1 MSPEDKEIEQ
11 LGAEVSAAYRATA
24 DAQPSAG
31 VDAAI
36 LEAARREARRPR
48 RRAWQVP
55 AAVAAVLVLGVT
67 LTLRMRDDFGGL
79 PPPAPAPAQKPA
91 AATVPA
97 RAAPDV
103 RADAAGASAQERK
116 AESLDRPS
124 RDRMERPDRQAEER
138 IAPQAQTAPRSEL
151 AARPAPSLEQQQ
163 AYAPAREQA
172 RAADG
177 GAESELADAVPE
189 RRSLA
194 MRKQAPAASVAERN
208 AQEWMREIESLLRQG
223 RTEEA
228 HAQFAE
234 FRRHHPDLAVS
245 EALQPLAREFDAE
258 TAARPSDGRGQ

>member
-11 LGAEVSAAYRATA
+11 LRAEVSAAYRATA
-24 DAQPSAG
+24 DAQPTAG

-36 LEAARREARRPR
+36 LDAARREARRPR

-67 LTLRMRDDFGGL
+67 LALRMRDDFGGL
-79 PPPAPAPAQKPA
+79 PPPAPAQKPA
-91 AATVPA
+91 ASTAPA
-97 RAAPDV
+97 RPAAPDA
-103 RADAAGASAQERK
+103 RGEAAGVPAQERK
-116 AESLDRPS
+116 AEAMDRPS
-124 RDRMERPDRQAEER
+124 RDRMERPERQAEVR
-138 IAPQAQTAPRSEL
+138 IAPQAPAAPPSEL

-163 AYAPAREQA
+163 AFAPLREQA

-177 GAESELADAVPE
+177 VAESELADAVPE

-194 MRKQAPAASVAERN
+194 MRKQAPAASVAERD

-228 HAQFAE
+228 RAQFAE

-245 EALQPLAREFDAE
+245 EALQPLAREFDAGT
-258 TAARPSDGRGQ
+258 TAQPSDGRGQ